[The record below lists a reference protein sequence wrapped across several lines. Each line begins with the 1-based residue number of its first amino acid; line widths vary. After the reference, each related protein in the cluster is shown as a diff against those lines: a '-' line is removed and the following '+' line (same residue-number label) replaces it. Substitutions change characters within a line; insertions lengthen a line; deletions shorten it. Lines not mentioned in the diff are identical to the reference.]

1 MQKEEYNNDY
11 SDSDS
16 EESLTPTAP
25 PAPPVASAAPPLKKE
40 KQSKLLEIQ
49 VEKKSYE
56 DIEPIT
62 KRKYIRK
69 NPIKVEDMNKKLEK
83 ARSARKPKIEKI
95 VKDKKEKIVKDK
107 EQVRALLHGQ
117 PEGSSLERTII
128 NNYYYTKEDDKKEVV
143 IKQPTASSLVGMQP
157 IEKNNSKVIIK
168 SKPLMT
174 FV

>member
-1 MQKEEYNNDY
+1 MQKEEYNIDY

-25 PAPPVASAAPPLKKE
+25 PAPPVASVTPPVRK

-49 VEKKSYE
+49 VEKKTYE

-83 ARSARKPKIEKI
+83 ARAARKPKIEKI
-95 VKDKKEKIVKDK
+95 VKDKKEKIVK
-107 EQVRALLHGQ
+107 E
-117 PEGSSLERTII
+117 ERTII